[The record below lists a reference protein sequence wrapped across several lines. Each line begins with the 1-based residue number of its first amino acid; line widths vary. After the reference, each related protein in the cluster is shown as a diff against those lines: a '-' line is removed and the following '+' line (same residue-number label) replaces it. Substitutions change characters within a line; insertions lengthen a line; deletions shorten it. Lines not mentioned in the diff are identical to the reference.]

1 MQILVFECKFPGGM
15 ANIRQDPLLSERCI
29 EAINPDRPAMERSS
43 NKTGGWGWEMMF
55 LQPYEVYFKKRPSGK
70 GNRNISSYAG
80 ETENSI
86 KTGLPNHQKDMQFS

>member
-1 MQILVFECKFPGGM
+1 
-15 ANIRQDPLLSERCI
+15 
-29 EAINPDRPAMERSS
+29 
-43 NKTGGWGWEMMF
+43 MMF

-80 ETENSI
+80 EAENSI